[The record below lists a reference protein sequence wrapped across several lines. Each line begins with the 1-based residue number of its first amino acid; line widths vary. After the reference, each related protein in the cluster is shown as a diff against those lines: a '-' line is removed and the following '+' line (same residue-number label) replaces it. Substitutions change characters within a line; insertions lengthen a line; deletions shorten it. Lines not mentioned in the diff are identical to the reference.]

1 MVGKQGCLSVFESVM
16 GHSWATLDEGC
27 GQSSKGLILSVGRGE
42 FGAQY
47 GICGNCHG
55 SLPPSGELKPL

>member
-27 GQSSKGLILSVGRGE
+27 GQSSKGLILSVGRGSLE
-42 FGAQY
+42 LNMVFVETVMAVFLPQ
-47 GICGNCHG
+47 G
-55 SLPPSGELKPL
+55 S